1 MFTSNGS
8 VSEPPCLTQIFL
20 NDAFFN
26 FTPRA
31 YHCAL
36 NRIIAQPPVCE
47 LFSFQILNCFTKFF
61 YCCSIS
67 YFILFYVYIFLLSLY
82 IFLLPLYSII
92 IYKYFVVVCCK
103 VWTLGVWGEL
113 ACHKRLFNPPPQF
126 SRLGTWCPTFLCASV
141 LFVSC
146 VYLDGGMGGGG

>member
-1 MFTSNGS
+1 MS
-8 VSEPPCLTQIFL
+8 IFL
-20 NDAFFN
+20 FF
-26 FTPRA
+26 
-31 YHCAL
+31 Y
-36 NRIIAQPPVCE
+36 E
-47 LFSFQILNCFTKFF
+47 LFYEVFLFFFTAVLFIFMYIFF
-61 YCCSIS
+61 YRL
-67 YFILFYVYIFLLSLY
+67 FIFFYRLCIVYIY
-82 IFLLPLYSII
+82 I
-92 IYKYFVVVCCK
+92 FVVVCCK